1 MIQAPQV
8 YELVDGTAREFT
20 FHIVCRVG
28 APAPKTVAMSHLLA
42 RMLPDGTADVR
53 RDALRSLSTRLS
65 CSVSEGLIVVTF
77 GVSADDYKLGIRLT
91 ESLLSNWSPNEERV
105 KELTSLLP
113 FERLDPWQEVVL
125 PYRADYNGLNSQS
138 LIGFWNSLTKSIA
151 VSGPLGLNSPRRD
164 LAKLPSP
171 KVRRDDSDPPK
182 AIEKRLSPIT
192 TLEWRSAPT
201 QVNGHT
207 LLAVIAFGAGQQSSV
222 FRCWRQE
229 MGLTYRQDAVLSPA
243 GASWHLRLV
252 AYRKGSTDV
261 LAKEG
266 LDRVKADV
274 ENWNQATL
282 ETAREILRSYEQ
294 NGFETRTIEVAGRH
308 LTDLNGP
315 NMALLTALG
324 VESFS
329 EKQPPTLNELRDV
342 ARALLADMKLVQ
354 IPGS

>member
-1 MIQAPQV
+1 
-8 YELVDGTAREFT
+8 
-20 FHIVCRVG
+20 
-28 APAPKTVAMSHLLA
+28 
-42 RMLPDGTADVR
+42 
-53 RDALRSLSTRLS
+53 
-65 CSVSEGLIVVTF
+65 
-77 GVSADDYKLGIRLT
+77 
-91 ESLLSNWSPNEERV
+91 
-105 KELTSLLP
+105 
-113 FERLDPWQEVVL
+113 
-125 PYRADYNGLNSQS
+125 
-138 LIGFWNSLTKSIA
+138 
-151 VSGPLGLNSPRRD
+151 
-164 LAKLPSP
+164 
-171 KVRRDDSDPPK
+171 
-182 AIEKRLSPIT
+182 
-192 TLEWRSAPT
+192 
-201 QVNGHT
+201 
-207 LLAVIAFGAGQQSSV
+207 
-222 FRCWRQE
+222 